1 MTMNE
6 QREER
11 VRRRAY
17 QLWEDDGAPEGR
29 ADEYWSRA
37 EKQVAAEY
45 DAEGETSSIASDQAG
60 KRRHAG
66 EPLQESDA
74 MPPSELARD
83 KRRGGG

>member
-1 MTMNE
+1 MTMND

-45 DAEGETSSIASDQAG
+45 DAEGETSRVASDQAG
-60 KRRHAG
+60 KRRLAG

-74 MPPSELARD
+74 MPPNELAHD